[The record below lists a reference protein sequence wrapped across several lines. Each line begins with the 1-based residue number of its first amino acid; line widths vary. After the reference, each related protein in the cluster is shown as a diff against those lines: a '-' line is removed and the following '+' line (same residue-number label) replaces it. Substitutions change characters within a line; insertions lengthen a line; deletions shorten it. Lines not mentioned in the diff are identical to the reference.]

1 MHTEKKETCYD
12 SFDFVFFSFEM
23 IAVFIRNVEKCAFQC
38 TFKWQ
43 IQRIVLEYGRKVNTL
58 NAQRK
63 SIFPKLFRLWYF
75 IYFSD
80 ELSTLIHC
88 LLFLFWLNFVTNI
101 LYFHWKS
108 QIDKKL
114 KQKNFTHDFVHFEF
128 GFFFLVNVC
137 LHRSQSVF
145 WFSTIDVPIIYTEK
159 IGIALMVHHQK
170 HWLLQQA
177 KTNIC
182 RLSLTCTI
190 FVMDFVYFVCVWI
203 KLTLVFRI
211 IVIIHLVRW

>member
-1 MHTEKKETCYD
+1 MHNENPFFQNY
-12 SFDFVFFSFEM
+12 FDFGILFIFQTSF
-23 IAVFIRNVEKCAFQC
+23 
-38 TFKWQ
+38 
-43 IQRIVLEYGRKVNTL
+43 
-58 NAQRK
+58 
-63 SIFPKLFRLWYF
+63 PLWFTAYCFYF
-75 IYFSD
+75 G
-80 ELSTLIHC
+80 
-88 LLFLFWLNFVTNI
+88 WI
-101 LYFHWKS
+101 LS
-108 QIDKKL
+108 QIFCIFIGNHRLKKKL